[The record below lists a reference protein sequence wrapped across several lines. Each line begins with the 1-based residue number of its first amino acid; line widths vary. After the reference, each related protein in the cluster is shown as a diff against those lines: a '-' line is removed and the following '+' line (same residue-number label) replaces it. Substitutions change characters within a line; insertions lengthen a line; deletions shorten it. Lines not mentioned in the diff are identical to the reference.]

1 MARLTPSLLL
11 PYRTSRKRDFLPMA
25 VKPILILP
33 DPRLRQVAEP
43 VEAFDDALRATV
55 ADMFETMY
63 AAPGIGL
70 AGPQI
75 GYMQRV
81 AVIDLADEDN
91 PDSGKIAMV
100 NPEIIAMGED
110 IVVSEEGCLSIP
122 EFYYDVERP
131 AEVTVRYWTPDGD
144 EVTREATGRLA
155 VCMQHE
161 IDHLDGVL
169 YIDYLSRL
177 KRDRVLKKFQ
187 KAAKRA

>member
-1 MARLTPSLLL
+1 MTIR
-11 PYRTSRKRDFLPMA
+11 
-25 VKPILILP
+25 PILILP
-33 DPRLRQVAEP
+33 DPLLRQVAEP
-43 VEAFDDALRATV
+43 VDSFDDDLKKTV

-63 AAPGIGL
+63 DAPGVGL

-75 GYMQRV
+75 GYMKRV
-81 AVIDLADEDN
+81 VVIDLADEDN

-100 NPEIIAMGED
+100 NPEIIAMSEQTA
-110 IVVSEEGCLSIP
+110 ISEEGCLSIP
-122 EFYYDVERP
+122 ELYYEVERP
-131 AEVTVRYWTPDGD
+131 AEVTVRYVTPEG
-144 EVTREATGRLA
+144 EAVERLATGRLA

-187 KAAKRA
+187 KRAKQAG